1 MRDYSNYAFCLALLP
16 TDILGLR
23 QLQLPPLDPV
33 GPRRKVLQSLGGG
46 LASAWIATAGTSKPV
61 LADSIGTATEDS
73 TLNMANLAAYQVIP
87 DTGPNLNP
95 SLQAINPE
103 LLLQQ
108 LSGKG
113 GAIWL
118 GEHHNS
124 KKDHVMQEQIL
135 SNLDRARRVQN
146 SSSAPI
152 AVGLEQVEVQ
162 FQPVLDDFSAGKLT
176 MTELRK
182 GVEWDTRWTWPFEQ
196 YEPVF
201 AKARELGMSLIAL
214 NVNTEDLTFVEQQ
227 GLPGLPKDRMKTYIA
242 DTTGFAQFAST
253 REFSTYVD
261 YVIRP
266 SYNMHQALGLL
277 NFSRNGQ
284 RLEQEMTFRNFFSG
298 RILWDEAM
306 ASRAAAWTL
315 AHPGGLLVGLVG
327 ADHVK
332 FAKGIPGRFAR
343 IVAEQ
348 QPQASCTSILL
359 NPTLIDTRPSGTVT
373 MEEGASSTRPDTIT
387 LQVRY
392 LKDGI
397 DRNSPDLTL
406 ASSTGGVMPLADY
419 VMIG

>member
-1 MRDYSNYAFCLALLP
+1 MKVYSIIVLCLALP
-16 TDILGLR
+16 TAVLGLQ
-23 QLQLPPLDPV
+23 QLQQPLDPV
-33 GPRRKVLQSLGGG
+33 GPRRKVLQTLGGG
-46 LASAWIATAGTSKPV
+46 LTSAWIAAAGTSKPAM
-61 LADSIGTATEDS
+61 ADDTIGGAAVAETS
-73 TLNMANLAAYQVIP
+73 SMAAYQIIP
-87 DTGPNLNP
+87 DTGPKLNP
-95 SLQAINPE
+95 SLQAMNPD
-103 LLLQQ
+103 LLLKQ

-135 SNLDRARRVQN
+135 SALYQARRLQQN
-146 SSSAPI
+146 GASAPV

-162 FQPVLDDFSAGKLT
+162 FQPVLDDFSTGKLS
-176 MTELRK
+176 MAELRK

-201 AKARELGMSLIAL
+201 AKARELGMPLIAL

-253 REFSTYVD
+253 PEFSTYVD

-266 SYNMHQALGLL
+266 SYDMHQALGLL

-315 AHPGGLLVGLVG
+315 EHPGGLMVGLVG

-348 QPQASCTSILL
+348 QPQVSCTSILL

-373 MEEGASSTRPDTIT
+373 MEEGASSARPDIIT

-397 DRNSPDLTL
+397 DRNSPDRTL

-419 VMIG
+419 VLIG

>member
-1 MRDYSNYAFCLALLP
+1 M
-16 TDILGLR
+16 LGL
-23 QLQLPPLDPV
+23 QQPVDPV
-33 GPRRKVLQSLGGG
+33 GSRRQVLQIT
-46 LASAWIATAGTSKPV
+46 SAWIAAAGTSKPA
-61 LADSIGTATEDS
+61 LADIDTVDAPSA
-73 TLNMANLAAYQVIP
+73 MANLAAYQIIP

-95 SLQAINPE
+95 SLLQKNPE
-103 LLLQQ
+103 RLLQQ

-113 GAIWL
+113 GALWL

-135 SNLDRARRVQN
+135 SALYQARRLQKG
-146 SSSAPI
+146 SSAPM

-162 FQPVLDDFSAGKLT
+162 FQPVLDDFSAGKIT
-176 MTELRK
+176 TAELRK
-182 GVEWDTRWTWPFEQ
+182 GVEWDKRWTWPFEQ

-201 AKARELGMSLIAL
+201 AKARELGMPLIAL

-227 GLPGLPKDRMKTYIA
+227 GLPGLPKDRMQAYIA

-266 SYNMHQALGLL
+266 SYDMHQALGLL

-284 RLEQEMTFRNFFSG
+284 RLEQEMSFRNFFSG

-315 AHPGGLLVGLVG
+315 ANPGGLMIGLVG

-332 FAKGIPGRFAR
+332 FAKGIPGRYAR
-343 IVAEQ
+343 IVADR
-348 QPQASCTSILL
+348 QPQASCTSILM
-359 NPTLIDTRPSGTVT
+359 NPTLIDSRPSGSVT
-373 MEEGASSTRPDTIT
+373 TEEGGSSTRPDTIT

-397 DRNSPDLTL
+397 DRNSPDRTF

-419 VMIG
+419 VLIG